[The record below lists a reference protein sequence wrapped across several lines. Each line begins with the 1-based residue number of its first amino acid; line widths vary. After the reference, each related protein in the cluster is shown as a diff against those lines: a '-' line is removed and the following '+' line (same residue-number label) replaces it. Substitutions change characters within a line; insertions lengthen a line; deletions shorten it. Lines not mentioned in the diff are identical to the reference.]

1 MKIVIS
7 QNTKKILTIF
17 SVNIN
22 VAFLKFHGFNW
33 IWIVLSL
40 QHVKNRQEM
49 MHYLVKPEIN
59 GKVKHAMVRFQHS
72 TKKNKQQENTFFWF
86 FVTAVYSY
94 STKWWVI
101 ITCTNSF
108 IFIQRYLFQGILW
121 CCFWFT
127 IS

>member
-1 MKIVIS
+1 M
-7 QNTKKILTIF
+7 LHF
-17 SVNIN
+17 SNFMVQTE
-22 VAFLKFHGFNW
+22 FELF
-33 IWIVLSL
+33 LSL

-101 ITCTNSF
+101 ITYTNTSF
-108 IFIQRYLFQGILW
+108 LNGNLLLQLLIYF
-121 CCFWFT
+121 
-127 IS
+127 